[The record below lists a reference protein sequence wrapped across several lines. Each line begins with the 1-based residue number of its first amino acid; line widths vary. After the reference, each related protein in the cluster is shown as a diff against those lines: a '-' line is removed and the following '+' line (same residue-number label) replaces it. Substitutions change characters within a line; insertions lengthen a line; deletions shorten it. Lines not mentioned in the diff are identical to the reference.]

1 MFENLFP
8 YEFYEPSHGQSNDG
22 YPWRLPTGHGSGAFR
37 EPGYSTR
44 YVKPG
49 RQQRPHTSVPT
60 SNYRA
65 RGMGKETDRVPVVKS
80 KTKSIPVTDGI
91 RVRDSLHHNTKTSPR
106 VVSVSRRVENLKMTA
121 ATRIQSAFRGYCVRK
136 FTPLKH
142 LRTIHKVQ
150 EELKEL
156 VRKMIEM
163 EQFEKLCNDAQE
175 RLKWTEG
182 VMALLL
188 RLDSIQGAHP
198 DVREVRKSV
207 AKELIH
213 LQEIL
218 DSTADDRHS
227 HHKIKVKESNG
238 NRLETKGEM
247 PLRSDGENKVH
258 EIRIKLDAPALASR
272 VMTEEELSNN
282 EVRPEEIHEDLHIK
296 NSVSLPSN
304 SLEHS
309 KIADGGLVVSIGDV
323 GDFDNDPQATKNV
336 SIPQDQSTEL
346 KSPDEQLEATA
357 SLSTSPHLIAN
368 DAMSPESSKLDLEDI
383 YKLDDLPVEIED
395 KDRSQFPLVSPE
407 SEEERAEVITEEG
420 KFELL
425 EPNERNEHRPE
436 YNNPD
441 GEVLTCSGQDDA
453 VHKLEDEGLS
463 AAILSS
469 VEGAM
474 GGIEEDRMRM
484 TNLVIEGGEIPSMEN
499 TMEQVVVEDELKQI
513 NRQPREVEDRVMS
526 LVERNTSTTTLP
538 DHSQELQEQEQPDIL
553 TTPFRNDQEEGKMAA
568 NTAIVGGEQPDILTT
583 PFRNDQEEGK
593 MAANT
598 AIVGGASS
606 ALSECCTLDQL
617 GRNLC
622 QVTSQAEPSGSG
634 DDGLPMTD
642 LQTMQQIIEENR
654 KLKAVIAEV
663 LQWGK
668 QQNDIIHNLATR
680 IEHLEASATL
690 MKVTLD
696 SKNRIKSGID
706 RNGRWEDTKRIC
718 YPDNQHWPSSSAAA
732 TES

>member
-8 YEFYEPSHGQSNDG
+8 FEFYDVSHGQSNDG
-22 YPWRLPTGHGSGAFR
+22 YPWRRPGGHGSGAFR

-49 RQQRPHTSVPT
+49 RQQRPHTSAPT

-65 RGMGKETDRVPVVKS
+65 RGAGKETDRVPVVKS
-80 KTKSIPVTDGI
+80 KTKSMPVSDGV
-91 RVRDSLHHNTKTSPR
+91 RVRDSLHHNSKTSPG
-106 VVSVSRRVENLKMTA
+106 VVSLIRRVENLKMTA
-121 ATRIQSAFRGYCVRK
+121 ATRIQSAFRGYFVRK
-136 FTPLKH
+136 CTPLKH
-142 LRTIHKVQ
+142 LRIIHKVR

-156 VRKMIEM
+156 VRKMIEI
-163 EQFEKLCNDAQE
+163 EQFEKLCDDAQE

-218 DSTADDRHS
+218 DSTADDRHI

-238 NRLETKGEM
+238 NRSETKGEM

-282 EVRPEEIHEDLHIK
+282 KVRPEEIHDDLCIK

-304 SLEHS
+304 SLEYS
-309 KIADGGLVVSIGDV
+309 KMADEGMVVSIDDV
-323 GDFDNDPQATKNV
+323 GDIDNDPEATMNV
-336 SIPQDQSTEL
+336 SIPQDESREL

-357 SLSTSPHLIAN
+357 SPSTSPHLIAN
-368 DAMSPESSKLDLEDI
+368 GAMSPESLKLDLEDI
-383 YKLDDLPVEIED
+383 YILDHLPVEVED
-395 KDRSQFPLVSPE
+395 KDLSQFPLISPE
-407 SEEERAEVITEEG
+407 SEVERAEVITEEG
-420 KFELL
+420 KIELL
-425 EPNERNEHRPE
+425 EPNEPNELRPQ
-436 YNNPD
+436 YDNPD

-453 VHKLEDEGLS
+453 AHKLADEGLS

-474 GGIEEDRMRM
+474 GGVEEDHAR
-484 TNLVIEGGEIPSMEN
+484 TTDLVIEGGEIPSMEN
-499 TMEQVVVEDELKQI
+499 MTEQVVVEGELEKI
-513 NRQPREVEDRVMS
+513 SRQPREVEDRAMS
-526 LVERNTSTTTLP
+526 LMERDTSTTTLP
-538 DHSQELQEQEQPDIL
+538 DHSQELQEQKQLDVV
-553 TTPFRNDQEEGKMAA
+553 TTPFRD
-568 NTAIVGGEQPDILTT
+568 
-583 PFRNDQEEGK
+583 DQEEGK

-606 ALSECCTLDQL
+606 ALSECCTLDRL
-617 GRNLC
+617 GRNLY

-634 DDGLPMTD
+634 EDALPMTD
-642 LQTMQQIIEENR
+642 QQTMQQIIDENR

-680 IEHLEASATL
+680 IEHLEASANL

-696 SKNRIKSGID
+696 SKNRIKSGFD
-706 RNGRWEDTKRIC
+706 RNGRRNDTERIC
-718 YPDNQHWPSSSAAA
+718 YLDNQHWPSSSTAA

>member
-8 YEFYEPSHGQSNDG
+8 FEFYDPSQEQSNDG
-22 YPWRLPTGHGSGAFR
+22 YPWRRPVGHGSGAFR

-49 RQQRPHTSVPT
+49 RQQRPHTSAPA

-65 RGMGKETDRVPVVKS
+65 RGAGKETDRIPVVKS
-80 KTKSIPVTDGI
+80 KTKSIPVSDGI
-91 RVRDSLHHNTKTSPR
+91 RVRDSLHHNSKTSPR
-106 VVSVSRRVENLKMTA
+106 VVSLIRRVENLKMTA

-136 FTPLKH
+136 CTPLKH
-142 LRTIHKVQ
+142 LRIIHKVR

-156 VRKMIEM
+156 VRKMIEI

-198 DVREVRKSV
+198 AVREVRKSV

-218 DSTADDRHS
+218 DSTADDRHI

-238 NRLETKGEM
+238 NRSETKGEM

-258 EIRIKLDAPALASR
+258 EIRIKLDAPVLASR
-272 VMTEEELSNN
+272 AMTEEELSNN
-282 EVRPEEIHEDLHIK
+282 EVRPEEIHDDLCIK

-304 SLEHS
+304 SLEYS
-309 KIADGGLVVSIGDV
+309 KIVDEGLVVSIGDV
-323 GDFDNDPQATKNV
+323 GDTVNDPEATKNV
-336 SIPQDQSTEL
+336 SIPQDESREL
-346 KSPDEQLEATA
+346 KSPDEQLEPSA

-368 DAMSPESSKLDLEDI
+368 GAMSPDTSKLDLEDVC
-383 YKLDDLPVEIED
+383 KLDHLPVEVED
-395 KDRSQFPLVSPE
+395 KDCSQFPLLSPE
-407 SEEERAEVITEEG
+407 SEEERAEVVTEEG

-425 EPNERNEHRPE
+425 EPNERNELRPQ

-441 GEVLTCSGQDDA
+441 GEVFTCSGQDDA
-453 VHKLEDEGLS
+453 ANKLEDEGLS
-463 AAILSS
+463 AANLSS

-474 GGIEEDRMRM
+474 GGIEEDRVR
-484 TNLVIEGGEIPSMEN
+484 TTDLVIEGGELPFMEN
-499 TMEQVVVEDELKQI
+499 MMEQVVVEGELEKI
-513 NRQPREVEDRVMS
+513 SRQPREVEDRAMS
-526 LVERNTSTTTLP
+526 LMERDTSTITLP
-538 DHSQELQEQEQPDIL
+538 DHSQELQEQEQPDVL
-553 TTPFRNDQEEGKMAA
+553 TTPFRD
-568 NTAIVGGEQPDILTT
+568 
-583 PFRNDQEEGK
+583 DQEEGK

-606 ALSECCTLDQL
+606 ALSECCTLDRL
-617 GRNLC
+617 GRNLY

-642 LQTMQQIIEENR
+642 QQTMQQIIDENR

-680 IEHLEASATL
+680 IEHLEASANL

-696 SKNRIKSGID
+696 SKNRIKSGFD
-706 RNGRWEDTKRIC
+706 RNGRWDDPERIC
-718 YPDNQHWPSSSAAA
+718 YLDNQHWPSSSAAA